1 MSGVRLDLILLECV
15 GTLVRT
21 CVEPQCKNLP
31 LWDGGLRD
39 VAAAK
44 LKEMGVPD
52 EPVTFVTMAR
62 KVGILGEDPSVIVV
76 NPPKRRRA
84 RHGV

>member
-1 MSGVRLDLILLECV
+1 MSNGIRLDLILLECV
-15 GTLVRT
+15 GSLVRT
-21 CVEPQCKNLP
+21 CVEPQCKGLP

-62 KVGILGEDPSVIVV
+62 HAGILEPDPDVIVV
-76 NPPKRRRA
+76 NPRRRR